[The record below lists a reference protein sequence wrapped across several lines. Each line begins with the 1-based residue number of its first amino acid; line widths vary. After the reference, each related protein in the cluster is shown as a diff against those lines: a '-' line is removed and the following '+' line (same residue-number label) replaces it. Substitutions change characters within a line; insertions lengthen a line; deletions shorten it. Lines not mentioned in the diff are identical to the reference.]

1 MHISCD
7 AFTEICAFTVHV
19 TECIHSAFN
28 VLHYCALLCIY
39 NSLHSWLLHS
49 VACACILDYLHS
61 RRVAFMCIL
70 SPPCILMHSERGA
83 FLQLYIHR
91 TCACIQWLCI
101 SIVMHYDAFG
111 ILCILGC
118 CIPLH
123 LVASCVICIHDLA
136 HINAYDRIQLRAAL
150 LCMWDSCIIMH
161 LWFYAF
167 LLVALCCI

>member
-1 MHISCD
+1 MRVVFAPLHFHAYVYIIQLLARSVCILWLCIPIFFAFVMHLMHISCD

-49 VACACILDYLHS
+49 VACACIPDYLHS
-61 RRVAFMCIL
+61 RCVAFMCIL

-101 SIVMHYDAFG
+101 SIVMHYYAFA
-111 ILCILGC
+111 ILCIFGGC
-118 CIPLH
+118 ILSY
-123 LVASCVICIHDLA
+123 LVA
-136 HINAYDRIQLRAAL
+136 
-150 LCMWDSCIIMH
+150 
-161 LWFYAF
+161 F
-167 LLVALCCI
+167 